1 DPRSIPG
8 TACPPH
14 RGAMTKAPR
23 TTAALDV
30 RGLTKRYG
38 SRVAVDDLTF
48 SCTPGSVTGF
58 LGPNGA
64 GKSTTLRILT
74 GLAEADAG
82 QALVGSRPYR
92 ELDHPARTIGVM
104 LDATALHRGR
114 TGLET
119 LRLTGRA
126 IGMPAARAGEVLELV
141 GLRDAGAKRVG
152 GYSYGM
158 RQRLGIGVALM
169 GDPEVLVLD
178 EPANGLDPEGIRW
191 TRRLLRSFADA
202 GGTVL
207 LPSHQ
212 LREVQ
217 ATVDRLEVIADG
229 RLVREGM
236 LDELTSEA
244 GIRVVAEHPA
254 ALRAALDRHGI
265 AYEQR
270 AEQQLAVR
278 SEERRVG
285 KESRA
290 QRALGRVAEVAA

>member
-1 DPRSIPG
+1 VLMPPQQCPGQQSHQAPAPQPTGARVEQHGQHDFRQDRGQDQQVLPCPLHGPPEFIHVVTVTAPCRPPSRAGGRLPRVRSPDDRRAPVRPRSIPG

-104 LDATALHRGR
+104 
-114 TGLET
+114 
-119 LRLTGRA
+119 
-126 IGMPAARAGEVLELV
+126 
-141 GLRDAGAKRVG
+141 
-152 GYSYGM
+152 
-158 RQRLGIGVALM
+158 
-169 GDPEVLVLD
+169 
-178 EPANGLDPEGIRW
+178 
-191 TRRLLRSFADA
+191 
-202 GGTVL
+202 
-207 LPSHQ
+207 
-212 LREVQ
+212 
-217 ATVDRLEVIADG
+217 
-229 RLVREGM
+229 
-236 LDELTSEA
+236 
-244 GIRVVAEHPA
+244 
-254 ALRAALDRHGI
+254 
-265 AYEQR
+265 
-270 AEQQLAVR
+270 
-278 SEERRVG
+278 
-285 KESRA
+285 
-290 QRALGRVAEVAA
+290 

>member
-1 DPRSIPG
+1 PRPAPVPHVPEVGSRGSEAPTFVGPRCDPRSIPG
-8 TACPPH
+8 TACPLH

-104 LDATALHRGR
+104 LDATALPRGR

-152 GYSYGM
+152 G
-158 RQRLGIGVALM
+158 
-169 GDPEVLVLD
+169 
-178 EPANGLDPEGIRW
+178 
-191 TRRLLRSFADA
+191 
-202 GGTVL
+202 
-207 LPSHQ
+207 
-212 LREVQ
+212 
-217 ATVDRLEVIADG
+217 
-229 RLVREGM
+229 
-236 LDELTSEA
+236 
-244 GIRVVAEHPA
+244 
-254 ALRAALDRHGI
+254 
-265 AYEQR
+265 
-270 AEQQLAVR
+270 
-278 SEERRVG
+278 
-285 KESRA
+285 
-290 QRALGRVAEVAA
+290 